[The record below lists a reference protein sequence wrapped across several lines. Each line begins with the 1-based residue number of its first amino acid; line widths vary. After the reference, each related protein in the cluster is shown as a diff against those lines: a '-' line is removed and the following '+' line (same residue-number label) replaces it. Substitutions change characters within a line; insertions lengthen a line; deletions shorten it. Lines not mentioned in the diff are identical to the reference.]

1 MGSFLSRNE
10 NIRIWII
17 EDNSGDLLLL
27 QETLLD
33 LNFTSRNIRPFTDL
47 LELKEALKNDQ
58 PDVILLDLFLP
69 GFSGIETFENVMT
82 MSPSSPIIVL
92 SGLDNMETALACVSK
107 GAQDYIIKGEMD
119 EELINKTI
127 NYSIERFKN
136 TIELQKSEEKY
147 RQLFTA
153 IPVAVLSLDGA
164 LNIIDFNEASRSLM
178 KISPPEQ
185 GGNYLELFPNE
196 FTASEAIT
204 ALAEEGRK
212 LLKLSY
218 PNGETYYY
226 EQSAEV
232 SYFGSNKRY
241 LVTLLDRTE
250 IVTKELNKIKIVH
263 ETLDEERNRFSREL
277 HDGLAQNLVVANLR
291 LEMLRGSDEKKNE
304 IVKASQDAINSSIN
318 LLRSISYNLSPPEL
332 EKGLLAAIKALFNR
346 LQNVNSI
353 EFILITS
360 EVEEALD
367 YSYFDEYSIY
377 RIIQEFTN
385 NSIKYSSCNEVSCE
399 IDYKDDE
406 LKIIIQDNGK
416 GFDQTTTS
424 AGIGLQNMKQRAF
437 AAGFSMELISTL
449 GAGTR
454 LILTSKMVDQL

>member
-1 MGSFLSRNE
+1 MDSFLSRNE
-10 NIRIWII
+10 FLKIWIV
-17 EDNSGDLLLL
+17 EDNPGDLLLL
-27 QETLLD
+27 QELLLD
-33 LNFTSRNIRPFTDL
+33 LNFTSKNIDAFSDL
-47 LELKEALKNDQ
+47 LPLKEALANDQ

-69 GFSGIETFENVMT
+69 NYSGLETFNKVLE
-82 MSPSSPIIVL
+82 MSPPCPIIIL
-92 SGLDNMETALACVSK
+92 SGLDNMEVALSCVSI
-107 GAQDYIIKGEMD
+107 GAQDYLIKGEMD
-119 EELINKTI
+119 QELVNKMI
-127 NYSIERFKN
+127 HYSIERFKN
-136 TIELQKSEEKY
+136 TGALKRSEEKY
-147 RQLFTA
+147 RQLFSA

-164 LNIIDFNEASRSLM
+164 LNIIDFNEASLNLM
-178 KISPPEQ
+178 KVSPPEQ
-185 GGNYLELFPNE
+185 GKNYLELFPNE
-196 FTASEAIT
+196 FTASEALT
-204 ALAEEGRK
+204 ALAEVGRK

-218 PNGETYYY
+218 PTGETYYY

-250 IVTKELNKIKIVH
+250 IVTKELNKIKIIH

-291 LEMLRGSDEKKNE
+291 LEMLRGADEKKNE

-332 EKGLLAAIKALFNR
+332 EKGLIAALKALFNR

-360 EVEEALD
+360 EFEEAFD
-367 YSYFDEYSIY
+367 FSYFDEYSIY

-399 IDYKDDE
+399 IAFDE
-406 LKIIIQDNGK
+406 DVLGIVIQDNGK
-416 GFDQTTTS
+416 GFDQAKTS

-437 AAGFSMELISTL
+437 SAGFTMELISKA

-454 LILTSKMVDQL
+454 LSLASKMIDHL